1 MIPVLLEILNPL
13 QQARQVLLPSN
24 AREDSAAAREIV
36 LVKTKFLIIYIEY
49 HTSSLISFVP
59 MRASFLRN

>member
-1 MIPVLLEILNPL
+1 MIHVLSEILNLL

-49 HTSSLISFVP
+49 HSINMSLQL
-59 MRASFLRN
+59 AL

>member
-24 AREDSAAAREIV
+24 VREDSAAAQEIV
-36 LVKTKFLIIYIEY
+36 SVKPNI
-49 HTSSLISFVP
+49 
-59 MRASFLRN
+59 